1 VLNSQAT
8 AEIRPSHTGY
18 HMYARAKDTRYW
30 GSIVGH
36 TNRKSELVTKVYEAG
51 CTGPIYQTRWVR
63 VNGPGNSWVEQGT
76 AHWCDGSRSWF
87 GFYAVDYNPSAPV
100 GTLNGGIWAYNI
112 PITGTTTHVHTSIR
126 DGGNCA
132 LWNLYIDDW
141 LVTQAN
147 LGG

>member
-1 VLNSQAT
+1 AFLSLTIPLLVTAAPQASAKPASTLNANTPLEVLNSQAT

-18 HMYARAKDTRYW
+18 HMYSRAKDTRYW

-87 GFYAVDYNPSAPV
+87 G
-100 GTLNGGIWAYNI
+100 
-112 PITGTTTHVHTSIR
+112 
-126 DGGNCA
+126 
-132 LWNLYIDDW
+132 
-141 LVTQAN
+141 
-147 LGG
+147 